1 MANSVVRLLIT
12 KRNGRTLT
20 YPTYENI
27 VCERMEGVVNLA
39 AGGARF
45 QSRAGDRVI
54 PVQYEC
60 EQTISQIKSLCNKCC
75 DSTSA

>member
-1 MANSVVRLLIT
+1 MTVRLLIT

-20 YPTYENI
+20 YPTYEDI
-27 VCERMEGVVNLA
+27 VCEQMEGVVDLA

-45 QSRAGDRVI
+45 QHRAGRVI

-60 EQTISQIKSLCNKCC
+60 EQTIAQIKSLCNKCC
-75 DSTSA
+75 DSVSA